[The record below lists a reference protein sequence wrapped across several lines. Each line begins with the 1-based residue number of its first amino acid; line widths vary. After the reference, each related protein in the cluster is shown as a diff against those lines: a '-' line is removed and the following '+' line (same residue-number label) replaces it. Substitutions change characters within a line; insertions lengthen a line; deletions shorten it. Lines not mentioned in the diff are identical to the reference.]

1 MRTTYRARK
10 LKRNKEYFRVISL
23 NRRKEFCMDKLCPK
37 EFQDI
42 ELAHKTGF
50 FLATV
55 YFHKV
60 VQHDNLKKGW
70 ITKKIIRKW
79 HKKQPQNPEPCDKY
93 SVF

>member
-1 MRTTYRARK
+1 
-10 LKRNKEYFRVISL
+10 
-23 NRRKEFCMDKLCPK
+23 MDKLCPK

-70 ITKKIIRKW
+70 ITKSIIRKW
-79 HKKQPQNPEPCDKY
+79 HKKQPQKTNVVNIQCFKVGSFGGIALKKGSRPA
-93 SVF
+93 